1 MKNIIVVGGSSG
13 IGLSLIQKLTE
24 NGERV
29 HCISKTFCPIAGVKN
44 TVIDVRD
51 VQSLFRA
58 ISAVPNID
66 ALIYCA
72 GVSLA
77 SSVEYADENI
87 LEELIDVNLTC
98 AMLSCKAA
106 LPNISDGGR
115 IILLSSSGGV
125 APIAFDAPYS
135 ASKAGLIKFSEA
147 LELELVGTDVKCT
160 AVVIPGT
167 RTRFSFKRKIFD
179 AQKQGDYAENLKSA
193 SDALI
198 KIEQTGYTADYVS
211 DKILKILNDK
221 NPPPVVTV
229 GIKNK
234 LSLFFYRALPHCAK
248 KKILKTI
255 YGIKN

>member
-1 MKNIIVVGGSSG
+1 MKNMIVVGGSSG
-13 IGLSLIQKLTE
+13 IGLSLIQKLTD
-24 NGERV
+24 NGEKV
-29 HCISKTFCPIAGVKN
+29 HNISKTLCPVAGVKN

-51 VQSLFRA
+51 VMSLFRA
-58 ISAVPNID
+58 IDGEQNID

-77 SSVEYADENI
+77 SAVEYADEQCI
-87 LEELIDVNLTC
+87 EELIDVNLTC

-106 LPNISDGGR
+106 LPHMNDGGR
-115 IILLSSSGGV
+115 IVLLSSSGGV

-135 ASKAGLIKFSEA
+135 ASKAGLNKFSEA
-147 LELELVGTDVKCT
+147 LDLELVGTNIKCT
-160 AVVIPGT
+160 AAVIPGT
-167 RTRFSFKRKIFD
+167 RTRFSFKRKIYD
-179 AQKQGDYAENLKSA
+179 AQKQNGYAENLKSA

-198 KIEQTGYTADYVS
+198 KIEQTGCTADYVS
-211 DKILKILNDK
+211 DKILKILNAE

-234 LSLFFYRALPHCAK
+234 LSLLFYRILPHCAK

-255 YGIKN
+255 YGIK